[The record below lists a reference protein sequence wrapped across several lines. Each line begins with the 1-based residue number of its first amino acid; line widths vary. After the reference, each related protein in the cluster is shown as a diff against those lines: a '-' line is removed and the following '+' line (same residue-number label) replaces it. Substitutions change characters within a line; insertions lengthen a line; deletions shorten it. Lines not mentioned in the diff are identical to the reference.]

1 MRPETLAIHAGLS
14 RRDGGMS
21 PSLQLSTTF
30 AHGPAYELLHGHA
43 YSRHSGPNVCDLE
56 TRLCALEGG
65 AAGAVCFAS
74 GVAATAGVL
83 GVLPQGARVVFP
95 AEFYLDNRRLA
106 LLWAQAGRLQPV
118 FLDLFGEAQLPTDTA
133 LVWLETP
140 SNPRLQL
147 SDIEAISRKA
157 HAIGARVAVDSTF
170 ATPLLQ
176 SPLLLGADYVVHAL
190 TKYIGGHSDAMGG
203 VVLAGDPAALEP
215 VRTLRALSGG
225 VLSPFNAWLCERG
238 AATLPVRMERHCAN
252 ALYLANWLSTHPA
265 VDVVHYPFLPSHPR
279 HALAQRQMR
288 AGGGVVSFEL
298 RGGREAALAVAGAV
312 RLFCNATSFGGVES
326 LIEHRASVEGAG
338 ATSPQGLLRL
348 AVGLEHVQDLKEDLA
363 QALAQVR

>member
-14 RRDGGMS
+14 RRDGGVS

-30 AHGPAYELLHGHA
+30 VHGPAYELFNGHA
-43 YSRHSGPNVCDLE
+43 YSRHSAPNVCDLE
-56 TRLCALEGG
+56 TRLSALEQG
-65 AAGAVCFAS
+65 AAGAICFAS

-83 GVLPQGARVVFP
+83 GVLPHGARVVLP

-106 LLWAQAGRLQPV
+106 LLWAETGRLQPV
-118 FLDLFGEAQLPTDTA
+118 FLNLTGDAALPPDTA

-147 SDIEAISRKA
+147 SDIAEISRKA

-176 SPLLLGADYVVHAL
+176 SPLLLGADYAVHAL
-190 TKYIGGHSDAMGG
+190 TKYIGGHSDVMGG
-203 VVLAGDPAALEP
+203 VVLARDAAALEP
-215 VRTLRALSGG
+215 IRTFRALCGG
-225 VLSPFNAWLCERG
+225 VLSPFSAWLCERG
-238 AATLPVRMERHCAN
+238 AATLPVRLERQCAN
-252 ALYLANWLSTHPA
+252 ALELATWLEEQPA
-265 VDVVHYPFLPSHPR
+265 VDVVHYPFLQSHPR
-279 HALAQRQMR
+279 RALAQRQMR

-298 RGGREAALAVAGAV
+298 RGGRAAALTVAGGV
-312 RLFCNATSFGGVES
+312 RLFANATSFGGVES
-326 LIEHRASVEGAG
+326 LIEHRASVEGAA

-348 AVGLEHVQDLKEDLA
+348 AVGLEHVEDLKADLA
-363 QALAQVR
+363 QALKHVR

>member
-1 MRPETLAIHAGLS
+1 MRFETLAVHAGQS
-14 RRDGGMS
+14 HRDGGLS

-30 AHGPAYELLHGHA
+30 VHGPAYELLNGHA
-43 YSRHSGPNVCDLE
+43 YVRHSGPNVGDLE
-56 TRLCALEGG
+56 ARLCALEGG

-83 GVLPQGARVVFP
+83 GVLPQGALVVFP

-106 LLWAQAGRLQPV
+106 LLYAEAGRLRPV
-118 FLDLFGEAQLPTDTA
+118 FLDLVGAAELPPDTA

-147 SDIEAISRKA
+147 CDIAAISRKA
-157 HAIGARVAVDSTF
+157 HAIGAKVAVDSTF

-176 SPLLLGADYVVHAL
+176 SPLLLGADYAVHAL
-190 TKYIGGHSDAMGG
+190 TKYIGGHSDVMGG
-203 VVLAGDPAALEP
+203 VVLAATAAALEP

-238 AATLPVRMERHCAN
+238 TATLPVRMERHCAN
-252 ALYLANWLSTHPA
+252 AMDLATWLEAQPE
-265 VDVVHYPFLPSHPR
+265 VGVVHYPFLPSHPQ

-298 RGGREAALAVAGAV
+298 CGGREAALAVAGAV
-312 RLFCNATSFGGVES
+312 RLFANATSFGGVES
-326 LIEHRASVEGAG
+326 LIEHRASVEGAA

-348 AVGLEHVQDLKEDLA
+348 AVGLEHVEDLKADLA
-363 QALAQVR
+363 QALKHVR